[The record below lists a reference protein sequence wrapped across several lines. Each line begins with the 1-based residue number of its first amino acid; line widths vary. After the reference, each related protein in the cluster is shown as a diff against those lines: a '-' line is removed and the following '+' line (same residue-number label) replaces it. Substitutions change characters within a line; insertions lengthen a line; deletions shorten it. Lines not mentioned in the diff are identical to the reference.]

1 MLNKGS
7 TALTATCR

>member
-7 TALTATCR
+7 TDTNKKK